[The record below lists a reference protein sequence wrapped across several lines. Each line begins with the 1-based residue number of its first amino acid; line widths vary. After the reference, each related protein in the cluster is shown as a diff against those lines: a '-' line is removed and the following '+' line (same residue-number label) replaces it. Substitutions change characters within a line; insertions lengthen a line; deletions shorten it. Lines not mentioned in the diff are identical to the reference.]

1 LPSRPSDISTESW
14 ADWRWHL
21 RNVIR
26 TEQQLER
33 WICPSDDE
41 KRAIRETKAR
51 YRWQVTPYYASL
63 MDAENPRCPIRM
75 QAIPSMAELAD
86 DPGSSIDPVAEL
98 AYRKTN
104 RVVHKYPD
112 RVILNLTRVCPVY
125 CRHCTRKYHT
135 TQRDGSYFAG
145 RESDDLADDIAYIAS
160 QPGIRDVLITGG
172 DPLSYTDARLRT
184 ILAALRAIPHVEV
197 IRIGTRFPVLLPQR
211 ITPALCQMLEAF
223 HPIWLSTHF
232 NHPRE
237 ITAEAAQACDLL
249 LRSGI
254 PVQNQTVLLRGVN
267 DDGAT
272 MRALVHALIR
282 IRVRPYYL
290 YHCDRASGVSHF
302 VTSVETGR
310 EIMRSLWG
318 WTTGFAVPRYIITSP
333 VGKVS
338 LEEAQVQTAA
348 DDALVL
354 HGWAGNEHLHQN
366 LVD

>member
-1 LPSRPSDISTESW
+1 LRGRPSNISATNW
-14 ADWRWHL
+14 ADWGWHI
-21 RNVIR
+21 RNAIR
-26 TEQQLER
+26 SEEQLSR
-33 WICPSDDE
+33 WISIGEDE
-41 KRAIRETKAR
+41 KRAIRETKDR

-63 MDAENPRCPIRM
+63 MDPEDPLCPIRL
-75 QAIPSMAELAD
+75 QAVPSTNEIVED
-86 DPGSSIDPVAEL
+86 SESSIDPVAEL

-135 TQRDGSYFAG
+135 TQFDGTYFAG
-145 RESDDLADDIAYIAS
+145 RESDELTEDIAYIAS
-160 QPGIRDVLITGG
+160 QTSIRDVLITGG
-172 DPLSYTDARLRT
+172 DPLSYSDEKLRT
-184 ILAALRAIPHVEV
+184 ILAALRAIPHVEI

-211 ITPALCQMLEAF
+211 ITPAFCKMLEAF
-223 HPIWLSTHF
+223 HPIWASTHF

-237 ITAEAAQACDLL
+237 VTPEAAHACDLL

-254 PVQNQTVLLRGVN
+254 PVQNQTVLLKGVN
-267 DDGAT
+267 DDPAT
-272 MRALVHALIR
+272 MRALVHELIR

-338 LEEAQVQTAA
+338 LEEAQTSPEG
-348 DDALVL
+348 DGLLL
-354 HGWAGNEHLHQN
+354 HGWAGNEHAYSN
-366 LVD
+366 ITD